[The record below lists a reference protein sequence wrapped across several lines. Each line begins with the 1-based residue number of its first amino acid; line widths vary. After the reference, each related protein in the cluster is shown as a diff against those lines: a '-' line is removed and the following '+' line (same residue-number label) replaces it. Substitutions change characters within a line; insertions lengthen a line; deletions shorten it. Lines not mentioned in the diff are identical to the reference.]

1 MGDWATRRLGDS
13 AGRVRMLWAGVV
25 ALAFAV
31 HSAAAQDSL
40 RFTGPDVETSRQVSQ
55 IIQSAAAAG
64 LPASHIAAKAQFAVL
79 VRAPGPKVVETAR
92 AVAARLEVARQSIAP
107 HQLANDIVNAEEAL
121 SYNVPADILRRI
133 SEASPKAPIAVPLSV
148 LTQLVATRVPVN
160 RAGEIVLDMVRRG
173 ATPTQLQAL
182 GNDVDADVRLLG
194 ATALNAANL
203 RYKNLNPFLAPFPTS
218 AANTDNLGLS
228 SSPTGPKKP

>member
-1 MGDWATRRLGDS
+1 
-13 AGRVRMLWAGVV
+13 MLCVGVF
-25 ALAFAV
+25 ALALTV

-40 RFTGPDVETSRQVSQ
+40 RFSGPDAETSRQVSQ
-55 IIQSAAAAG
+55 IIESAAKAG
-64 LPASHIAAKAQFAVL
+64 LPASHIVAKAQFAVL

-92 AVAARLEVARQSIAP
+92 AVAARLEVARTSIAP
-107 HQLANDIVNAEEAL
+107 HELANDIVNAEEAL
-121 SYNVPADILRRI
+121 SYNVPPDILRRI
-133 SEASPKAPIAVPLSV
+133 SAASPKAPIAVPLSL

-160 RAGEIVLDMVRRG
+160 RAGQIVLEMVRRG

-194 ATALNAANL
+194 AAALDAANV
-203 RYKNLNPFLAPFPTS
+203 RYKNLIPFLAPVPT
-218 AANTDNLGLS
+218 AATNTDNLGLS